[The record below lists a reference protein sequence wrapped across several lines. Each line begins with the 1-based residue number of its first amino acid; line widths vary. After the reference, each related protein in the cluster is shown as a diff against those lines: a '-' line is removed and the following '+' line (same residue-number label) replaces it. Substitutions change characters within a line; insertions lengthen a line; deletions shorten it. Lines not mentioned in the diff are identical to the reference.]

1 MRMMGKIAAMASIL
15 IGSVA
20 TPSVG
25 AAPATVVRNIGVGDP
40 QRRAVLDA
48 LRPEIARDLGQ
59 TVQFVVRALRV
70 QGDWAFAHVVPQT
83 TTGDA
88 IDLTRTRHA
97 ERLRAGMLDGPDVY
111 ALLQRAGSAW
121 RVRDFVVGPTDVAYL
136 AWPDAHGAP
145 PALFDRAD

>member
-1 MRMMGKIAAMASIL
+1 MRMIGKMIVVASIL
-15 IGSVA
+15 VGA
-20 TPSVG
+20 TVPLWVG
-25 AAPATVVRNIGVGDP
+25 AAPAAVVRDVGVGDP
-40 QRRAVLDA
+40 QRRVVLDA
-48 LRPEIARDLGQ
+48 LRPAIARDLGQ
-59 TVQFVVRALRV
+59 PVQFVVRVLRV

-111 ALLQRAGSAW
+111 ALLQRTGSAW

-145 PALFDRAD
+145 PALFEVTD

>member
-59 TVQFVVRALRV
+59 PVQFVVRALRV

-145 PALFDRAD
+145 PALFEATD

>member
-1 MRMMGKIAAMASIL
+1 MRMTGKIAAMASIL
-15 IGSVA
+15 IGATVPLSVE
-20 TPSVG
+20 
-25 AAPATVVRNIGVGDP
+25 AAPTTVVRNIGVGDP

-59 TVQFVVRALRV
+59 PVQFVVRALRV

-83 TTGDA
+83 TAGDA

-111 ALLQRAGSAW
+111 ALLQRTGSAW

-145 PALFDRAD
+145 PALFEVTD

>member
-1 MRMMGKIAAMASIL
+1 MRMIGKMMVVASIL
-15 IGSVA
+15 IGSTA
-20 TPSVG
+20 PLSVG
-25 AAPATVVRNIGVGDP
+25 AAPAAAVRDVGVGDP

-59 TVQFVVRALRV
+59 AVQFVVRALRV

-88 IDLTRTRHA
+88 IDVTRTRHA
-97 ERLRAGMLDGPDVY
+97 ERLRAGMLDGLDVY
-111 ALLQRAGSAW
+111 ALLQRTGSAW

-145 PALFDRAD
+145 PALFEVTD

>member
-145 PALFDRAD
+145 PALFEATD